1 MSVDFQ
7 IYISV
12 PLKVIN
18 IFRFKKRTHAEYDT
32 NSTEVKIL
40 DKRGWIF
47 IDLCKFC

>member
-32 NSTEVKIL
+32 SFIEVKVL
-40 DKRGWIF
+40 DKRG
-47 IDLCKFC
+47 